1 MRTLSPRGK
10 LRSYLLPKLW
20 LSSSQRT
27 QMAQSLALV
36 VAAP

>member
-1 MRTLSPRGK
+1 MRALPPGGK
-10 LRSYLLPKLW
+10 LRSCLLPQLW